1 MRMRFKNEKKYLH
14 IILIKIMNYT
24 TNPIHENT
32 KENDDNINPLHNSYN
47 LRQAMKQQD
56 DNIDLLKQGIDR
68 LSHISKIIND
78 ESKLQFIMCDDLEK
92 DVDKNNLKISFV
104 NNNLQKFIKDVV
116 NLSFCNNYLII
127 ILLIIILIIL
137 LFCVLYY

>member
-1 MRMRFKNEKKYLH
+1 MRFKNEKKYLH